1 MRLDKEGMDNGTV
14 SIDTASSEI
23 VVGRKYRMT
32 VTYTAGP
39 QGLAAG
45 GCLRFRLPGFKV
57 DEYPRGVPVRCS
69 NPRVAL
75 TSTNAVPEVN
85 GKPGYEFFATPYL
98 FVTVGGAALG
108 PGDTISVDYGHNIGA
123 RYIAAPRCAQRW
135 AVEVAVDVD
144 GLRGAPHSGFWLAPD
159 PPVLDFVADRAV
171 ELEVTIPSSTVLG
184 ERFDS
189 VVRAR
194 DHYKNIVPGYTG
206 TVTLQGRAY
215 TFTPEDAGVHRFE
228 DTVFDTPGVHRIEV
242 MDEGLGAY
250 ARSNATKTR
259 LEPPARRLYW
269 GDTHTHSTVSADTA
283 ASNSFR
289 PRPAGDYDYAR
300 NRSDLDFCMVTD
312 HSQDLTDEDWDETRR
327 AAADW
332 DEPGRFVTFSAFE
345 ATHQPLRRDGDKNVH
360 FFGDDQD
367 YVAEGTTAE
376 MYAELRRRP
385 GGVMVI
391 PHQHARTNW
400 ALHDPELE
408 RVVEVYAHWGCGLS
422 PEAEPPMIAPLPPE
436 NCVSHALEC
445 GCKLGFIASADHS
458 WGHPGDDF
466 WWPLSN
472 YNGGL
477 AAVCA
482 PELTREGIWQG
493 LWDRRCYGTT
503 RARILLEFEVDGHAM
518 GEEFVADG
526 PGCNLA
532 ANVYGTSAIEQV
544 EIVKNGRVV
553 KSFPGDGG
561 PDLELTWTDKEP
573 EKQTDYY
580 YVHVLQA
587 DGEQA
592 WSSPVWVSRP
602 GEPPPSATSQCRVE
616 PNRAKTA
623 SAADDADGADAL
635 RNTTRY
641 G

>member
-14 SIDTASSEI
+14 SVDTVSSEI

-75 TSTNAVPEVN
+75 TCTNAVPEVN

-98 FVTVGGAALG
+98 FVALGGALA

-144 GLRGAPHSGFWLAPD
+144 GLRGAPHSGFWLVPD

-171 ELEVTIPSSTVLG
+171 ELEVTIPSSTVLC

-259 LEPPARRLYW
+259 REAPARQLYW
-269 GDTHTHSTVSADTA
+269 GDTHTHSTVSADTT

-332 DEPGRFVTFSAFE
+332 GEPGRFVTFSAFE
-345 ATHQPLRRDGDKNVH
+345 ATHQPLRKDGDKNVY
-360 FFGDDQD
+360 FFGDDED

-376 MYAELRRRP
+376 MYAELRCRP

-400 ALHDPELE
+400 DLHDAELE

-422 PEAEPPMIAPLPPE
+422 PDAEPPMVSALAPE
-436 NCVSHALEC
+436 NYVSHALER

-458 WGHPGDDF
+458 LGHPGDDF
-466 WWPLSN
+466 WWELSN

-477 AAVCA
+477 AAVYA
-482 PELTREGIWQG
+482 PSLTREGIWDG
-493 LWDRRCYGTT
+493 LWGRRCYGTT
-503 RARILLEFEVDGHAM
+503 RARILLEFSIDGHPM
-518 GEEFVADG
+518 GEEITAAGGRTLSVA
-526 PGCNLA
+526 A
-532 ANVYGTSAIEQV
+532 YGTASIEAVQ
-544 EIVKNGRVV
+544 IIKNGRTLH
-553 KSFPGDGG
+553 SQHGG
-561 PDLELTWTDKEP
+561 GALDVEFEHQDDAAER
-573 EKQTDYY
+573 ETDYY
-580 YVHVLQA
+580 YAHVAQV

-592 WSSPVWVSRP
+592 WSSPIWVTAGP
-602 GEPPPSATSQCRVE
+602 GR
-616 PNRAKTA
+616 
-623 SAADDADGADAL
+623 
-635 RNTTRY
+635 
-641 G
+641 